1 MHIKTYQ
8 MPSHEVRAILRI
20 GLCWLGGAPTGGAA
34 ITEDGAK
41 PPATTA
47 GVKAAWLGS
56 RLEGAGATDWIPGAG
71 AGSGL
76 GAAGAGAGGV
86 GVGGAGAGGGGAGG
100 AGGGGGGA
108 GGVGGV

>member
-41 PPATTA
+41 PPATMA
-47 GVKAAWLGS
+47 GVKAAC
-56 RLEGAGATDWIPGAG
+56 
-71 AGSGL
+71 
-76 GAAGAGAGGV
+76 
-86 GVGGAGAGGGGAGG
+86 
-100 AGGGGGGA
+100 
-108 GGVGGV
+108 